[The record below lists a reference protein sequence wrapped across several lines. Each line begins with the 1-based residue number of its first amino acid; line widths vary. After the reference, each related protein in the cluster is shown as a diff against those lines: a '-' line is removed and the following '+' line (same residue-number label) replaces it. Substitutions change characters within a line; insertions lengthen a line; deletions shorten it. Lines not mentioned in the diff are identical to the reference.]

1 MKNILLIGRLG
12 INIPNLQ
19 TGIEN
24 KNINLFSGTNLEE
37 VKDAFNQNDN
47 QIDSVI
53 MGAGIDLNVR
63 LDIIRY
69 IFETSQSTTVH
80 MKDWESGPKGML
92 PFVNSILNELKEQF
106 FNSL

>member
-1 MKNILLIGRLG
+1 
-12 INIPNLQ
+12 
-19 TGIEN
+19 
-24 KNINLFSGTNLEE
+24 
-37 VKDAFNQNDN
+37 
-47 QIDSVI
+47 

-92 PFVNSILNELKEQF
+92 PFVNSILNELKE
-106 FNSL
+106 